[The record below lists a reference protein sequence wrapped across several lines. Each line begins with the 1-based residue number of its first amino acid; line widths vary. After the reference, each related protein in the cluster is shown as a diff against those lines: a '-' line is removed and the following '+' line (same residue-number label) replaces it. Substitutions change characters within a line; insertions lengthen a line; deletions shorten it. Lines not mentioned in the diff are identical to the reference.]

1 MVIVMPTR
9 SDLRDEFDMADDVFA
24 LSPISASPAQPS
36 EADYEA
42 IRDAF
47 METSRGRWFL
57 GEYAKRNRNAD
68 TSMVLDAVARIEQA
82 LAAQQRLQQQHE
94 IQAAEQSALPEALAA
109 IRNAITGAEAAAA
122 TALHGLALEQNLTPI
137 RKGVRIIREISWRW
151 REIGA
156 DSRICDLID
165 SQVVAIE
172 AACDQL
178 AAADPRAALIAAFDM
193 IRAELDSHGEAVAAV
208 PLEGGE
214 IEASATD
221 MARPAEASASETVSA
236 PVNAEAGRPVEDVAS
251 TGAPVQVEAP
261 IAAITASAPAAKS
274 QAAAPAE
281 SVAAAP
287 ASPTTDADVTRVS
300 VSNDIVAEAPAPAA
314 PSKPV
319 ETTPQPAQVS
329 VEPVKVAAA
338 PAQAMGE
345 RPVMAD
351 QFALSV
357 TDDDDLDIL
366 VVSKAEADAQDEA
379 LLELVAAEMGAP
391 DPIEEKEFST
401 SSSIHFEIEDPGSV
415 DDDIVATFVE
425 PPAPDPK
432 PEQPRAAAAAAAP
445 SPAPA
450 PPSRQAL
457 APAPEPLPV
466 AVARPEPVVPAPTPI
481 APPPAPFAQ
490 VPIALMQ
497 EPAKTTPVIQE
508 QPKPAPIVQAQPQAA
523 PAVREQ
529 PKPSPIVQEPPKP
542 IAPTA
547 MLHPL
552 PQPIPQPSLGATLL
566 ANGLLQ
572 RPVAAN
578 DPLTP
583 IRRMTQPEKIAFF
596 S

>member
-1 MVIVMPTR
+1 
-9 SDLRDEFDMADDVFA
+9 
-24 LSPISASPAQPS
+24 
-36 EADYEA
+36 
-42 IRDAF
+42 
-47 METSRGRWFL
+47 
-57 GEYAKRNRNAD
+57 
-68 TSMVLDAVARIEQA
+68 
-82 LAAQQRLQQQHE
+82 
-94 IQAAEQSALPEALAA
+94 
-109 IRNAITGAEAAAA
+109 
-122 TALHGLALEQNLTPI
+122 
-137 RKGVRIIREISWRW
+137 
-151 REIGA
+151 
-156 DSRICDLID
+156 
-165 SQVVAIE
+165 
-172 AACDQL
+172 
-178 AAADPRAALIAAFDM
+178 
-193 IRAELDSHGEAVAAV
+193 
-208 PLEGGE
+208 
-214 IEASATD
+214 
-221 MARPAEASASETVSA
+221 
-236 PVNAEAGRPVEDVAS
+236 
-251 TGAPVQVEAP
+251 
-261 IAAITASAPAAKS
+261 
-274 QAAAPAE
+274 
-281 SVAAAP
+281 
-287 ASPTTDADVTRVS
+287 
-300 VSNDIVAEAPAPAA
+300 
-314 PSKPV
+314 
-319 ETTPQPAQVS
+319 
-329 VEPVKVAAA
+329 
-338 PAQAMGE
+338 MGE

>member
-1 MVIVMPTR
+1 
-9 SDLRDEFDMADDVFA
+9 
-24 LSPISASPAQPS
+24 
-36 EADYEA
+36 
-42 IRDAF
+42 
-47 METSRGRWFL
+47 
-57 GEYAKRNRNAD
+57 
-68 TSMVLDAVARIEQA
+68 MVLDAVARIEQA

-109 IRNAITGAEAAAA
+109 IRNAIIGAEAAAA

-165 SQVVAIE
+165 SQVVAFE

-178 AAADPRAALIAAFDM
+178 AGADPRAALIAAFDM
-193 IRAELDSHGEAVAAV
+193 IRAELDSHDEAVAAA
-208 PLEGGE
+208 PLEGGK
-214 IEASATD
+214 IEASATG
-221 MARPAEASASETVSA
+221 MAGVAEASVPETVSA
-236 PVNAEAGRPVEDVAS
+236 PVNAETARPVEDIVA
-251 TGAPVQVEAP
+251 TGAAAQVEAP
-261 IAAITASAPAAKS
+261 IAATTASAPAAKS
-274 QAAAPAE
+274 QAAAPVE
-281 SVAAAP
+281 SVAATS
-287 ASPTTDADVTRVS
+287 ASPTTEANVTRVS
-300 VSNDIVAEAPAPAA
+300 VTTDIVAEAPVPAA
-314 PSKPV
+314 PGRPV
-319 ETTPQPAQVS
+319 GTTPEPVQVLD
-329 VEPVKVAAA
+329 EPVKVAAA

-357 TDDDDLDIL
+357 TDDDDLDII

-391 DPIEEKEFST
+391 DPVEAKEFGT

-425 PPAPDPK
+425 PPAPDSK
-432 PEQPRAAAAAAAP
+432 PEQPSVAAAAP
-445 SPAPA
+445 PSPAP
-450 PPSRQAL
+450 PPRQ

-466 AVARPEPVVPAPTPI
+466 AAAKPEPVVPAPAPV
-481 APPPAPFAQ
+481 APPPVRLAQ
-490 VPIALMQ
+490 VPIALMH
-497 EPAKTTPVIQE
+497 EPVKATPVVQE
-508 QPKPAPIVQAQPQAA
+508 QPKPAPIVQELPKLA
-523 PAVREQ
+523 PVVQEQ
-529 PKPSPIVQEPPKP
+529 PKPV
-542 IAPTA
+542 APTA
-547 MLHPL
+547 MVHPL
-552 PQPIPQPSLGATLL
+552 PKPIPQPSLGATLL
-566 ANGLLQ
+566 ANGLLK